1 MKPRDQN
8 SYIQVQPLG
17 GFDQPLTYLTDQKTR
32 SSLKLGSL
40 VSIPLGKR
48 KVSGIVWSFEN
59 QNQPD
64 KFKVRKILSIIQ
76 STPVIT
82 SDLMHLASWI
92 SQYYACSK
100 ESCLEAMIPAPIRD
114 GMQAKSRRLISLDK
128 SKADQVSISTRAT
141 SQLKVIKFL
150 SEHKKPINVTELIKL
165 TSASS
170 ATITSLVKKGIVVE
184 SKEIVERTAYDDEFL
199 DSTAKV
205 DHSIELT
212 NEQIRAVNEI
222 NENLNEM
229 AFKTRLLQGVTGSG
243 KTEVYFEAMENALK
257 QGGSVLFLVPEVTL
271 APQTVSRLRMRFG
284 SEKVVVWHSHLSA
297 GERLD
302 AWKNVITAKSRIVVG
317 ARSAIFAPLPKL
329 RLIIVDE
336 EHETAYK
343 QEDTPRY
350 HARDIAVLRAKNTNA
365 LCLLGSATPSLES
378 INNVNRGKYSIS
390 QLSKRVDNREL
401 PLIHL
406 IDMRREAEKQRS
418 YLNLLWKPYVK
429 DA

>member
-64 KFKVRKILSIIQ
+64 KFKVRKIFSIIQ

-165 TSASS
+165 TSTSS

-271 APQTVSRLRMRFG
+271 PR
-284 SEKVVVWHSHLSA
+284 
-297 GERLD
+297 
-302 AWKNVITAKSRIVVG
+302 
-317 ARSAIFAPLPKL
+317 KL
-329 RLIIVDE
+329 F
-336 EHETAYK
+336 
-343 QEDTPRY
+343 
-350 HARDIAVLRAKNTNA
+350 RD
-365 LCLLGSATPSLES
+365 
-378 INNVNRGKYSIS
+378 
-390 QLSKRVDNREL
+390 
-401 PLIHL
+401 
-406 IDMRREAEKQRS
+406 
-418 YLNLLWKPYVK
+418 
-429 DA
+429 